1 MLNLIFKIQNLSDF
15 SYFLL
20 NIAHFYASNFVN
32 RLFLQRSHMIKPI
45 ILILAAATTLSACN
59 TLEKESVPMTG
70 MPNPASEFCVKQ
82 GGKLEIKKDKDGG
95 EYGMCHLPD
104 GIVVEEWAYFRQ
116 HNK

>member
-1 MLNLIFKIQNLSDF
+1 
-15 SYFLL
+15 
-20 NIAHFYASNFVN
+20 V
-32 RLFLQRSHMIKPI
+32 IKPI
-45 ILILAAATTLSACN
+45 ILSLAAATTLAACN
-59 TLEKESVPMTG
+59 ALEKESVPMTG

-104 GIVVEEWAYFRQ
+104 GTVVEEWAYFRQ

>member
-1 MLNLIFKIQNLSDF
+1 
-15 SYFLL
+15 
-20 NIAHFYASNFVN
+20 
-32 RLFLQRSHMIKPI
+32 MIKPI
-45 ILILAAATTLSACN
+45 ILSLAAATTLAACN
-59 TLEKESVPMTG
+59 TLEKESVPMAD

-104 GIVVEEWAYFRQ
+104 GTIVEEWAYFRQ

>member
-1 MLNLIFKIQNLSDF
+1 
-15 SYFLL
+15 
-20 NIAHFYASNFVN
+20 
-32 RLFLQRSHMIKPI
+32 MIKPI

-104 GIVVEEWAYFRQ
+104 GIYCCGRVGVFPPTQQISY
-116 HNK
+116 KS